1 MKATDYLMVLPVRHF
16 RVSRCLVAV
25 EGAFAEHLR
34 MMRTRIG
41 NDAGRLVVASPAMGK
56 DVYESR
62 KQVMSIIDEEMEAI
76 SFFALFSDDATHS
89 SIGKFRQLFSV
100 VRTVYSLTKQSFC
113 VHSGLSWDVWLP
125 FEFASILFGI
135 LLRRRTVFVVDID
148 YRNSALMSYR
158 VGDWSWRSYAVCRYI
173 YDSARSLQVL
183 IAVRY
188 CSVVLLKGRKMVADF
203 GSGRPTVKYILDASH
218 SEENIIDVGSLE
230 RKVKELGDESLPL
243 RLTYFGRLTAY
254 KGIDRCIQAVAMA
267 KKAGANVQLDIIG
280 SGEQLDALRR
290 ISAECDA
297 DSFVRFLGGR
307 PFDQQFFCFL
317 YQYHLLL
324 AAPLREDT
332 PRSALDA
339 MAAGVPYLAF
349 DTYYYRELLE
359 SGAGRTVAWL
369 DVEAMAQAIVEL
381 DGNRKQLV
389 SMAERSVA
397 YAKSNTQEIWLEQR
411 LAWTLPIRNST

>member
-1 MKATDYLMVLPVRHF
+1 M
-16 RVSRCLVAV
+16 
-25 EGAFAEHLR
+25 
-34 MMRTRIG
+34 
-41 NDAGRLVVASPAMGK
+41 
-56 DVYESR
+56 
-62 KQVMSIIDEEMEAI
+62 
-76 SFFALFSDDATHS
+76 
-89 SIGKFRQLFSV
+89 
-100 VRTVYSLTKQSFC
+100 
-113 VHSGLSWDVWLP
+113 
-125 FEFASILFGI
+125 
-135 LLRRRTVFVVDID
+135 
-148 YRNSALMSYR
+148 
-158 VGDWSWRSYAVCRYI
+158 
-173 YDSARSLQVL
+173 SARWREKS
-183 IAVRY
+183 R
-188 CSVVLLKGRKMVADF
+188 
-203 GSGRPTVKYILDASH
+203 
-218 SEENIIDVGSLE
+218 N
-230 RKVKELGDESLPL
+230 LGMN
-243 RLTYFGRLTAY
+243 
-254 KGIDRCIQAVAMA
+254 RCIQAVAMA

-339 MAAGVPYLAF
+339 MAAGVPFLAF

-389 SMAERSVA
+389 SMAERSFA
-397 YAKSNTQEIWLEQR
+397 YANSNTH
-411 LAWTLPIRNST
+411 